1 MADTTIKSYP
11 TGSGEKLSSY
21 IPGPNPYNIPAKK
34 QYVFNETGNVMMS
47 TTDFSNEQI
56 QESVQKCFAEV
67 QVFFA
72 AMTKALELKA
82 VGDWDKIEAQANTL
96 WTGADTPA
104 KREQAIQ
111 AIRELS
117 IERSP
122 FYHKI
127 PVTPAGSALR
137 SYQKEHN
144 YSLYD
149 YSSLKRVIDSS
160 GCFIQ
165 VNEEDL
171 NMNQF
176 KGGANFSKDLLEA
189 VLGLAT
195 GGGELAFAQ
204 AMVNSVGKAG
214 FNLAYASDHKDTRV
228 GNIIFVCEY
237 LMGMPV
243 ISAIVITACSI
254 ENKQTFQFGP
264 CFKESTTNMS
274 LSIHKDT
281 YTFVTPS
288 YIKEFSGDI
297 ISGIEDPNFSQLVK
311 IFEGYLR

>member
-1 MADTTIKSYP
+1 MAETNILPYP
-11 TGSGEKLSSY
+11 SGSGEKLSNY

-82 VGDWDKIEAQANTL
+82 INDWDKIEAQVKAA
-96 WTGADTPA
+96 TGED
-104 KREQAIQ
+104 KRNIAIQ
-111 AIRELS
+111 Q
-117 IERSP
+117 SP
-122 FYHKI
+122 FYHKL
-127 PVTPAGSALR
+127 PVTPASDASR
-137 SYQKEHN
+137 TYQKENN

-149 YSSLKRVIDSS
+149 YSSLKRVIDES

-214 FNLAYASDHKDTRV
+214 FNLGYASQHQDTRG

-243 ISAIVITACSI
+243 ISAIVITACSVL
-254 ENKQTFQFGP
+254 NKQTFQFGP
-264 CFKESTTNMS
+264 CFKESTSNLS

-311 IFEGYLR
+311 IFEGYLK